1 MFKISCFADE
11 IAPEFDTQLHV
22 MKQLGIQYLSLRS
35 VWGKNVLDL
44 TEEELT
50 RIRKSLAASA
60 VRVSS
65 IGSPIGKVS
74 IYEDFSSHLRRL
86 ERALSAAQR
95 LEAGYVRV
103 FSFYMDGEEP
113 SRHEAEVIRRFET
126 MAEMA
131 AAADIV
137 LLHENEADIY
147 GETSARCLKL
157 LQVVNNPHL
166 RAAFDPANFVIAGE
180 DVLDTAWTRLKPFVE
195 YMHIKDAKRD
205 GTITPA
211 GEGDGAIPLL
221 LADLRDHASI
231 FLTLEPHLS
240 QAGSMGGF
248 TGPELFATAYQ
259 ALVSALESQGLS
271 DYV

>member
-1 MFKISCFADE
+1 MFEISCFADE
-11 IAPEFDTQLHV
+11 IAPELDSQLHV

-44 TEEELT
+44 TDEELT
-50 RIRKSLAASA
+50 RIRKSLVASG
-60 VRVSS
+60 VGVSS
-65 IGSPIGKVS
+65 IGSPIGKVP
-74 IYEDFSSHLRRL
+74 IHEDFAGHLDRFQ
-86 ERALSAAQR
+86 RALAAAEQ
-95 LEAGYVRV
+95 LDAKYIRV
-103 FSFYMDGEEP
+103 FSFYMEGDKP

-126 MAEMA
+126 MTDMA

-137 LLHENEADIY
+137 LLHENEAGIY
-147 GETSARCLKL
+147 GETSARCLRL
-157 LQVVNNPHL
+157 LESVNSPHL
-166 RAAFDPANFVIAGE
+166 RAAFDPANFVIARE

-211 GEGDGAIPLL
+211 GEGDGEIPQL
-221 LADLRDHASI
+221 LADLRDHPAM

-248 TGPELFATAYQ
+248 TGPELFAQAYR
-259 ALVSALESQGLS
+259 ALVSALEDQGLS
-271 DYV
+271 NYV